1 MHDRQDEPSTA
12 EEVRQRI
19 EILHGNV
26 VAQRAG
32 NSPPTDKEEA
42 LQASYLAGRL
52 AGLQSALSAFE
63 DDLTVRQDR
72 EVNDAYRALSQ
83 QFQDVND
90 VATVDAQQQERGG
103 FQ

>member
-1 MHDRQDEPSTA
+1 MNSRDEPSTA
-12 EEVRQRI
+12 EEVRRRI

-32 NSPPTDKEEA
+32 NSPPTDKEET
-42 LQASYLAGRL
+42 LKASYLAGRL

-63 DDLTVRQDR
+63 DDLTTRQDS
-72 EVNDAYRALSQ
+72 EVNAAYRALSQ

-90 VATVDAQQQERGG
+90 VAAVNPGQDRERGG